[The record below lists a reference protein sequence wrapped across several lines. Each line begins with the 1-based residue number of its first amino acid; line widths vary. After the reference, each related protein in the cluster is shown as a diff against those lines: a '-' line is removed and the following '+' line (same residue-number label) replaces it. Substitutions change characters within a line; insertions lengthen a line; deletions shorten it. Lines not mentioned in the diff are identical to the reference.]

1 MEKKSEY
8 KGKLC
13 SSSKK
18 KKTRVCRHII
28 AMNNPFPPRPILPVN
43 KTCTEWNCCTVTMNV
58 LFLTPVS
65 SSIVSFLFLFHSMFV
80 LCYCY
85 YCCCSFL
92 LLRSPSLF
100 LAPHFFLFL
109 KLFDKLNVY
118 SLGACQLIS
127 NGFFCKKRLV
137 QIIST
142 YVNNKKK
149 KRTQQKTTIRIF
161 KLFQILIKKFSKL
174 FHE

>member
-18 KKTRVCRHII
+18 KKTRVCRHMI

-92 LLRSPSLF
+92 RINFNVFTTYILLFFIFFVLIITEACSRQYFLSLYNGRLNAKRWIIVRSSLLLFSMYVFSYVSIRPS
-100 LAPHFFLFL
+100 
-109 KLFDKLNVY
+109 V
-118 SLGACQLIS
+118 
-127 NGFFCKKRLV
+127 
-137 QIIST
+137 
-142 YVNNKKK
+142 
-149 KRTQQKTTIRIF
+149 
-161 KLFQILIKKFSKL
+161 
-174 FHE
+174 